1 MKPFTGWLAMPA
13 VAMLAATAAVLA
25 VTGAQAQVLTPYEID
40 QPAIVVS
47 DMDGPYAAMPPGP
60 VQEYGPRLL
69 PAPEVYTVVRDNGFS
84 PLGMPRQRGFVYTI
98 AVINRNGDDG
108 RLVIDARNGRIV
120 RFMPAYLAGD
130 HVSDDLTATYGPVG
144 PPPLQRH
151 GPPRPPVRP
160 PAVGRRR
167 HRAGERLTAFVSE
180 EPGRGA
186 ASPRAVPVLLDE
198 FEGRP
203 AAGVPAAARSKL
215 LPAGREDTRRVSPR
229 APLPLALTHPRPQAR
244 QGRWAAAD
252 RRRSFEARR
261 AAKGL
266 AHRVSWW
273 SLYRAGVVVGG
284 AGWLR

>member
-144 PPPLQRH
+144 PPPRVIEARR
-151 GPPRPPVRP
+151 GAPRPPAPIPQRYASRTPSSVP
-160 PAVGRRR
+160 LPKPAPHAVVTPK
-167 HRAGERLTAFVSE
+167 HVTAK
-180 EPGRGA
+180 PK
-186 ASPRAVPVLLDE
+186 
-198 FEGRP
+198 
-203 AAGVPAAARSKL
+203 PAAAPVQQSAAVEAK
-215 LPAGREDTRRVSPR
+215 PAEVKPAEVKPEVAAQ
-229 APLPLALTHPRPQAR
+229 APAKPDATIEPTKDMPPV
-244 QGRWAAAD
+244 QG
-252 RRRSFEARR
+252 FN
-261 AAKGL
+261 
-266 AHRVSWW
+266 
-273 SLYRAGVVVGG
+273 
-284 AGWLR
+284 